1 MTIFSIGSLSNLVV
15 YGGGS
20 FQAPKGPIAFL
31 VFFFVLFCFLETA
44 PLDIWGN
51 KGNPKQQQT
60 REREREREK
69 QPPTDRLGGTE
80 IKLTIDHPKRK
91 WIEWM

>member
-1 MTIFSIGSLSNLVV
+1 M
-15 YGGGS
+15 GGS

-31 VFFFVLFCFLETA
+31 VFFVFVFVFL
-44 PLDIWGN
+44 
-51 KGNPKQQQT
+51 KQPRLIFGGT
-60 REREREREK
+60 RETQNNNKPETEREREK